1 MPAEESKESKPDE
14 PLLGSFEELVLLA
27 VAHLGGRAYGMQV
40 RREIERRSGRS
51 TAIGAVYA
59 TLDRMEDKSYL
70 ASCLAETAKERRG
83 RARKYY
89 ALQPQ
94 GAQVL
99 LRAQK
104 LRRQM
109 WGELDLAALRD
120 TAEAES

>member
-1 MPAEESKESKPDE
+1 MKRSEEAAGE

-51 TAIGAVYA
+51 TTIGAVYS
-59 TLDRMEDKSYL
+59 TLDRMEEKDYL
-70 ASCLAETAKERRG
+70 ASRMAETARERRG

-89 ALQPQ
+89 ALQPG
-94 GAQVL
+94 GARVL
-99 LRAQK
+99 LRAQE

-109 WGELDLAALRD
+109 WGELDTAALQSCV
-120 TAEAES
+120 EVES